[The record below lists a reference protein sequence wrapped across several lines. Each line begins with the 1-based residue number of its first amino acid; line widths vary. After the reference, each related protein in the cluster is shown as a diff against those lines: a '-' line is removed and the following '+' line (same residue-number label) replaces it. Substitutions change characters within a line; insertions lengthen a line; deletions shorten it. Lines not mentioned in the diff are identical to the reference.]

1 MKATT
6 TDAQTALVIG
16 AGGGIGSAAAEALA
30 ARYEQVIAVS
40 RQATAPPAL
49 ACCDRVRWL
58 ACAAEEAA
66 IAEAAAIIDGA
77 CAELPLARLV
87 IATGTLHGDG
97 YRPEKSLRELSAGT
111 LGHLYQINAV
121 LPLLWL
127 AALEPL
133 LRRSASATVAVLSAR
148 VGSIG
153 DNQLGGWYG
162 YRASKAALNMLLRS
176 AAVELGRRAPQVAL
190 LAFHPGTTDTALSK
204 PFQARVP
211 ADKLFSP
218 SRVAEALLARMDAAR
233 ADGELHFV
241 DYAGEPIPW

>member
-1 MKATT
+1 
-6 TDAQTALVIG
+6 LVVG
-16 AGGGIGSAAAEALA
+16 AGGGIGGAAARALA
-30 ARYEQVIAVS
+30 ARYRQVIAVS
-40 RQATAPPAL
+40 RQSSPAPAL
-49 ACCDRVRWL
+49 ARCDNVRWL
-58 ACAAEEAA
+58 PAAAEEAA
-66 IAEAAAIIDGA
+66 IAEAASAIA
-77 CAELPLARLV
+77 AASAELPLARVV
-87 IATGTLHGDG
+87 IATGTLHGEG
-97 YRPEKSLRELSAGT
+97 FRPEKALRELAAGT
-111 LGHLYQINAV
+111 LGHLYQVNAV

-127 AALEPL
+127 AALEPA
-133 LRRSASATVAVLSAR
+133 LRRSESAAVAVLSAR

-153 DNQLGGWYG
+153 DNRLGGWYA

-176 AAVELGRRAPQVAL
+176 AAVEFGRRAPGVAL

-218 SRVAEALLARMDAAR
+218 DRVADALLARMDAAR